1 MGIDKQKKFGR
12 ILAEREQMKKK
23 VDANTRPNLKDYP
36 QGYVECE
43 GGFWT
48 YSRRAVRAGR
58 AGWMFH
64 KVVKEK
70 K

>member
-1 MGIDKQKKFGR
+1 MKRKIDSNNK
-12 ILAEREQMKKK
+12 
-23 VDANTRPNLKDYP
+23 PNLKDYP

-58 AGWMFH
+58 DGWMFH